1 MYDKYCCSIR
11 KSCNFLKDQKASQVD
26 FLKWQQSTAFLIWDF
41 LVVSHQLF
49 TKNKNRFNDYD
60 YYDKHNNTNAEI
72 TVGGLTCIGY
82 ASNIFG
88 IIQGLSDIP
97 IT

>member
-1 MYDKYCCSIR
+1 M
-11 KSCNFLKDQKASQVD
+11 LD
-26 FLKWQQSTAFLIWDF
+26 FRSEERRIL
-41 LVVSHQLF
+41 
-49 TKNKNRFNDYD
+49 KNKNRNNEYD
-60 YYDKHNNTNAEI
+60 YNEKHNNTNAEI
-72 TVGGLTCIGY
+72 TEVGLNCIGY